1 MAAEERDPKAL
12 ERDYRNL
19 DPITE
24 APGAHP
30 VGTGVG
36 AAGGGIAGA
45 AIGAVGGPVGA
56 AVGMV
61 AGAVVGGLAGKA
73 TAERIN
79 PTEEEAYWRDNYT
92 REPYYEAGRSY
103 DDYGPAYAFGWMGPL
118 TYPGRFEEVE
128 PTLGSEWE
136 QRRGGSSLDWQQA
149 RPATRAAWDRV
160 QTRGSAVT
168 ADGSDVLEALDDLLK
183 TCRDGE
189 KGFEEAAEHTRTA
202 SLAQLLRDR
211 AQACARGAEEL
222 AGVIAR
228 LGGEV
233 NDRGSATGALHRGW
247 VSLRGNVGALS
258 DLDMLEECERGEDAA
273 LGRYRKALEQPL
285 PDDVRALVE
294 RQMQGAQRNHDQ
306 IRQLRDAERA
316 RRN

>member
-1 MAAEERDPKAL
+1 MASADERDM
-12 ERDYRNL
+12 RNL

-36 AAGGGIAGA
+36 ATGGGLAGA

-56 AVGMV
+56 AVGLV
-61 AGAVVGGLAGKA
+61 AGALVGGLAGKA

-79 PTEEEAYWRDNYT
+79 PTMEEAYWRESYT

-103 DDYGPAYAFGWMGPL
+103 DDYGPAYAYGWGAPA
-118 TYPGRFEEVE
+118 TYPGAFDEIE
-128 PTLGSEWE
+128 PALARDWE
-136 QRRGGSSLDWQQA
+136 GRRGGSSLDWQQA

-160 QTRGSAVT
+160 QTREPV
-168 ADGSDVLEALDDLLK
+168 DRDDVLEALDDLLK

-189 KGFEEAAEHTRTA
+189 KGFQEAAEHTRTA
-202 SLAQLLRDR
+202 TLAQVLRER
-211 AQACARGAEEL
+211 ARTCAQGAEEL

-247 VSLRGNVGALS
+247 VSARGSVGALS

-273 LGRYRKALEQPL
+273 LGRYRKALQQPL
-285 PDDVRALVE
+285 PDDIRALVQ
-294 RQMQGAQRNHDQ
+294 RQMDGAQRNHDQ
-306 IRQLRDAERA
+306 IKQLRDAERA
-316 RRN
+316 RQG

>member
-1 MAAEERDPKAL
+1 MAAADERDM
-12 ERDYRNL
+12 RNL

-36 AAGGGIAGA
+36 AAGGGVAGA

-56 AVGMV
+56 AVGLV
-61 AGAVVGGLAGKA
+61 AGALVGGLAGKA

-79 PTEEEAYWRDNYT
+79 PTLEEAYWRETYT

-103 DDYGPAYAFGWMGPL
+103 DDYGPAYAYGWGATM
-118 TYPGRFEEVE
+118 TYPGPFDEVE
-128 PTLGSEWE
+128 PALARDWE
-136 QRRGGSSLDWQQA
+136 RQRGGSSLDWQQA

-160 QTRGSAVT
+160 QTGAPRIDA
-168 ADGSDVLEALDDLLK
+168 ALLDRDDVVETLNDLLK
-183 TCRDGE
+183 TCRDGQ
-189 KGFEEAAEHTRTA
+189 KGFDEAAEHTRTA

-211 AQACARGAEEL
+211 ARSCAQGAEEL
-222 AGVIAR
+222 VAAIGR
-228 LGGEV
+228 LGGEA

-247 VSLRGNVGALS
+247 VSARGSVGALS

-273 LGRYRKALEQPL
+273 LGRYRKALEQGL
-285 PDDVRALVE
+285 PQDVEALVR
-294 RQMQGAQRNHDQ
+294 RQMDGAQRNHDQ
-306 IRQLRDAERA
+306 IKQLRDAERA
-316 RRN
+316 RKA

>member
-1 MAAEERDPKAL
+1 MSNADPR
-12 ERDYRNL
+12 ESRNL

-30 VGTGVG
+30 VGAGVG
-36 AAGGGIAGA
+36 ATGGGLAGA

-56 AVGMV
+56 AVGLV
-61 AGAVVGGLAGKA
+61 AGALVGGLAGKA

-79 PTEEEAYWRDNYT
+79 PTLEEAHWRESYT
-92 REPYYEAGRSY
+92 REPYYEAGRSF
-103 DDYGPAYAFGWMGPL
+103 DDYGPAYAYGWGAPS
-118 TYPGRFEEVE
+118 TYPGAFDEVE
-128 PTLGSEWE
+128 PALARDWE
-136 QRRGGSSLDWQQA
+136 SRRGGSSLDWQQA

-160 QTRGSAVT
+160 QTRAP
-168 ADGSDVLEALDDLLK
+168 ADVAQQALADRDEVLEALDDLLK
-183 TCRDGE
+183 TCRDGQ
-189 KGFEEAAEHTRTA
+189 KGFEAAAEHTRTA
-202 SLAQLLRDR
+202 SLAQLLRER
-211 AQACARGAEEL
+211 AQRCAQGAEEL
-222 AGVIAR
+222 VGVIAR

-247 VSLRGNVGALS
+247 VSARGSVGALS

-285 PDDVRALVE
+285 PHDVRAIVQ
-294 RQMQGAQRNHDQ
+294 RQMEGAQRHHDE

-316 RRN
+316 RST

>member
-1 MAAEERDPKAL
+1 MAAADAH
-12 ERDYRNL
+12 DQRNL

-36 AAGGGIAGA
+36 AAGGGVAGA
-45 AIGAVGGPVGA
+45 AIGAVGGPIGA
-56 AVGMV
+56 AVGLV
-61 AGAVVGGLAGKA
+61 AGALVGGLAGKA

-79 PTEEEAYWRDNYT
+79 PTVEDAYWRETYT

-103 DDYGPAYAFGWMGPL
+103 DDYGPAYAFGWGAPMN
-118 TYPGRFEEVE
+118 YPGPFDEVE
-128 PTLGSEWE
+128 PELARDWE
-136 QRRGGSSLDWQQA
+136 HRRGGSSLDWQQA

-160 QTRGSAVT
+160 QTSAPVEGGV
-168 ADGSDVLEALDDLLK
+168 DRDDVMEMLDDLLK

-189 KGFEEAAEHTRTA
+189 KGFKEAAEHTRTA
-202 SLAQLLRDR
+202 ALAGLLRDR
-211 AQACARGAEEL
+211 SQACAQGAEEL
-222 AGVIAR
+222 AAAIAA

-247 VSLRGNVGALS
+247 LSARGSVGALS

-273 LGRYRKALEQPL
+273 LARYRKALEQPL
-285 PDDVRALVE
+285 PGEVRAMLE
-294 RQMQGAQRNHDQ
+294 RQREGTQRNHDE
-306 IRQLRDAERA
+306 IKRLRDIERA
-316 RRN
+316 RAT

>member
-1 MAAEERDPKAL
+1 MASADAH
-12 ERDYRNL
+12 DQRNL

-36 AAGGGIAGA
+36 ATGGGMAGA

-56 AVGMV
+56 AVGLV
-61 AGAVVGGLAGKA
+61 AGALVGGLAGKA

-79 PTEEEAYWRDNYT
+79 PTVEEAYWRESYT

-103 DDYGPAYAFGWMGPL
+103 DDYGPAYAYGWGATMN
-118 TYPGRFEEVE
+118 YPGAFDEVE
-128 PTLGSEWE
+128 PALARDWE
-136 QRRGGSSLDWQQA
+136 RQRGGSSLDWQQA

-160 QTRGSAVT
+160 QTPIPVAGEVDRDA
-168 ADGSDVLEALDDLLK
+168 VLETLDDLLK

-189 KGFEEAAEHTRTA
+189 KGFKEAAEHTRTA
-202 SLAQLLRDR
+202 SLATLLRER
-211 AQACARGAEEL
+211 AQVCAHGADEL
-222 AGVIAR
+222 VSLIHGM
-228 LGGEV
+228 GGEA

-247 VSLRGNVGALS
+247 LSARGSVGALS

-273 LGRYRKALEQPL
+273 LARYRKALQQPL
-285 PDDVRALVE
+285 PAEAQAVVAH
-294 RQMQGAQRNHDQ
+294 QMQGAQRNHDA
-306 IRQLRDAERA
+306 IKRLRDAERA
-316 RRN
+316 RAT

>member
-1 MAAEERDPKAL
+1 MAAADERDP
-12 ERDYRNL
+12 RNL

-36 AAGGGIAGA
+36 AAGGGVAGA

-56 AVGMV
+56 AVGLV
-61 AGAVVGGLAGKA
+61 AGALVGGLAGKA

-79 PTEEEAYWRDNYT
+79 PTAEEAYWRESYT

-103 DDYGPAYAFGWMGPL
+103 DDYGPAYAYGWGATA
-118 TYPGRFEEVE
+118 TYPGAFEEVE
-128 PTLGSEWE
+128 PALARDWE
-136 QRRGGSSLDWQQA
+136 SRRGGSSLDWQQA

-160 QTRGSAVT
+160 QSPAPATGEYDR
-168 ADGSDVLEALDDLLK
+168 DDVLETLDDLLK

-189 KGFEEAAEHTRTA
+189 KGFKEAAEYTRTA
-202 SLAQLLRDR
+202 SLATLLRDR
-211 AQACARGAEEL
+211 AQTCARGAEEL
-222 AGVIAR
+222 VAAIGR
-228 LGGEV
+228 LGGEA

-247 VSLRGNVGALS
+247 VSARGSVGALS

-273 LGRYRKALEQPL
+273 LARYRKALQQAL
-285 PDDVRALVE
+285 PADVRTLVQQ
-294 RQMQGAQRNHDQ
+294 QMAGAQRNHDE
-306 IRQLRDAERA
+306 IKRLRDIERA
-316 RRN
+316 RKD